1 MSRVIKV
8 PRLKTNRHG
17 VYCLRVYF
25 RVGEKLHE
33 RQHSLGTKDPATAR
47 LIALQFNEAFERKRY
62 MNNQSKSSF
71 AEIVESISHAYDLD
85 LSRGVMRAND
95 PEDHKRMMEAIEI
108 YKSIHGTLPP
118 LQETMNLGRST
129 VHTPPVQKSM
139 RFSEATAAYLEEKKR
154 DNVEQT
160 IVAKGR
166 TYKDFMGVF
175 GDLEINL
182 INKPEIVQWKTL
194 DLKRS
199 ITGTHIN
206 KRLGQMNDFFNWAI
220 AHGHYTS
227 HPTSPVD
234 GLFISNKSK
243 LAEQTESFEPFTND
257 EIKAIFTASYVKDM
271 AKPDHYWCPLV
282 ALFSGARREELA
294 ALKAASVKTID
305 GVACFHIE
313 KGKTPDARRI
323 IPIHP
328 ELLKMGFLD
337 YAQHVQ
343 SLGHLYLFP
352 HLTDGANGR
361 GKNVGRQFAKL
372 LDKRG
377 IKDDRKVFHSFRHTV
392 ITRLHTTGANP
403 AHIMQIA
410 GHSSET
416 QGVHFATYTHD
427 VGLMALNETLARLVY
442 PHDFAPLKL
451 KDPTFSFFLNRWK
464 LQEDRKARA
473 AKMRKEKTP

>member
-1 MSRVIKV
+1 MIKV

-17 VYCLRVYF
+17 VYCLRVYH
-25 RVGEKLHE
+25 REGEKLHE
-33 RQHSLGTKDPATAR
+33 RQHSLGTKDAATAR
-47 LIALQFNEAFERKRY
+47 VLALKFNEAFERKRAMLKIPRLIPQLDDALRRY
-62 MNNQSKSSF
+62 
-71 AEIVESISHAYDLD
+71 ELD
-85 LSRGVMRAND
+85 LARGVMKADGQTDHDQMMQAIRA
-95 PEDHKRMMEAIEI
+95 
-108 YKSIHGTLPP
+108 YKELHGTFPP
-118 LQETMNLGRST
+118 IQEGMEWGRSIPMPT
-129 VHTPPVQKSM
+129 ARPMAKSM
-139 RFSEATAAYLEEKKR
+139 KLSEATAAYLEEKKH
-154 DNVEQT
+154 DNVTQT
-160 IVAKGR
+160 LVAKAR
-166 TYKDFMGVF
+166 TYKDFEGIF

-182 INKPEIVQWKTL
+182 ISKPELVQWKTL

-227 HPTSPVD
+227 HPTSPVE

-243 LAEQTESFEPFTND
+243 LAEQTESFEPFNND
-257 EIKAIFTASYVKDM
+257 EIKAIFTAHYVQDM

-294 ALKAASVKTID
+294 ALKASNVKTID
-305 GVACFHIE
+305 GVPCFHIE

-328 ELLKMGFLD
+328 ELLKLGFAG

-343 SLGHLYLFP
+343 SLGHHYLFP

-377 IKDDRKVFHSFRHTV
+377 IQDDRKVFHSFRHTV

-403 AHIMQIA
+403 AHVMQIA
-410 GHSSET
+410 GHSSESK
-416 QGVHFATYTHD
+416 GVHFQTYTHD
-427 VGLMALNETLARLVY
+427 VGLQALAETLAKLAYPLNLEAVRLQ
-442 PHDFAPLKL
+442 
-451 KDPTFSFFLNRWK
+451 DPTFSGFLKRWK
-464 LQEDRKARA
+464 LQDDRDKART
-473 AKMRKEKTP
+473 KKSSKTPMP